1 MRMRLS
7 NVVPAVAIL
16 TTLFGC
22 DRSSSAGQGEPVKEI
37 RYVAV
42 DKDDVDREFWVRF
55 NGGAG
60 APPSVLVIGSAERPF
75 QWYEEWMSID
85 NEKRQI
91 DFGPQ
96 ITGGNSYAES
106 FLTGQSRKCL
116 MFSAEMW
123 KCAIDSDKTLIV
135 VAVNGDTLYK
145 ALGSGKRKAVH
156 KYVRD

>member
-1 MRMRLS
+1 MRLS
-7 NVVPAVAIL
+7 DLVPAIAIL

-22 DRSSSAGQGEPVKEI
+22 DRSSSAGQSAPVKEI

-42 DKDDVDREFWVRF
+42 DKDDVDREYRVRF

-60 APPSVLVIGSAERPF
+60 TSPSVLVIGSAERPF
-75 QWYEEWMSID
+75 RWYEEWMSID

-91 DFGPQ
+91 DFALQ
-96 ITGGNSYAES
+96 ITGGNSYAERM
-106 FLTGQSRKCL
+106 LTGQSRRCL

-123 KCAIDSDKTLIV
+123 KCEIDADNTRIA

-145 ALGSGKRKAVH
+145 VLGSGKRQTVH